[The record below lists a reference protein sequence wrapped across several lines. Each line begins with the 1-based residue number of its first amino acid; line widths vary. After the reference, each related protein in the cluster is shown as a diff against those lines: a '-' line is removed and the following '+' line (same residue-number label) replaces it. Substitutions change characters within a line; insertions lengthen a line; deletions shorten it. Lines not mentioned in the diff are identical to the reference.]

1 VHKSTKLFKVTSDRK
16 GRQHGHF
23 IEDGDGHTF
32 FFYTTLSD
40 RPDIIT
46 GQKTEC
52 WKTKTLFKGLLG
64 NSMEDYFVKDIYSLM

>member
-1 VHKSTKLFKVTSDRK
+1 M
-16 GRQHGHF
+16 
-23 IEDGDGHTF
+23 EDGDGHTF

-40 RPDIIT
+40 RPEIIT

-52 WKTKTLFKGLLG
+52 WKTKKLFKGLLE